1 MSITEL
7 CQRIQ
12 DAWVSR
18 AIAES
23 TWGYPIVGA
32 LHVLAIALFGGAVLA
47 PHLRVIA
54 FSDVRWIRRVGLA
67 LVMITGAFVF
77 ASGAVGYYGSSSFR
91 IKMVLLGLITL
102 NALVSRQ
109 HRNKFNSSLALV
121 LWAAVIF
128 ASRGIAF
135 F

>member
-67 LVMITGAFVF
+67 LVVITGALVF
-77 ASGAVGYYGSSSFR
+77 ASGAVGYYRSSSFR
-91 IKMVLLGLITL
+91 IKMVLLGLITM

>member
-1 MSITEL
+1 M
-7 CQRIQ
+7 
-12 DAWVSR
+12 SR

-32 LHVLAIALFGGAVLA
+32 LHVLAIAFFGGAVLA
-47 PHLRVIA
+47 PHLRGLA
-54 FSDVRWIRRVGLA
+54 FVDVRWTRRVGLT
-67 LVMITGAFVF
+67 LVVITGALVF
-77 ASGAVGYYGSSSFR
+77 ASGAVGYYKSTSFR
-91 IKMVLLGLITL
+91 IKMALLALIAL
-102 NALVSRQ
+102 NALAASRQ
-109 HRNKFNSSLALV
+109 HRSKLHSAIALA

>member
-54 FSDVRWIRRVGLA
+54 FSDVRWIWRVGIALA
-67 LVMITGAFVF
+67 VITGALVF
-77 ASGAVGYYGSSSFR
+77 ASGAVGYYRSSSFR
-91 IKMVLLGLITL
+91 IKMVLLVLIAL
-102 NALVSRQ
+102 NAIASRQ
-109 HRNKFNSSLALV
+109 HRRKLNSAVAVV

>member
-47 PHLRVIA
+47 PHLRVTA

-67 LVMITGAFVF
+67 LVVITGALVF
-77 ASGAVGYYGSSSFR
+77 ASGAVGYYGSSSFK
-91 IKMVLLGLITL
+91 IKMILLALIAL
-102 NALVSRQ
+102 NAIASRQ
-109 HRNKFNSSLALV
+109 HRSKLNSAVALV

>member
-1 MSITEL
+1 
-7 CQRIQ
+7 
-12 DAWVSR
+12 
-18 AIAES
+18 
-23 TWGYPIVGA
+23 
-32 LHVLAIALFGGAVLA
+32 
-47 PHLRVIA
+47 
-54 FSDVRWIRRVGLA
+54 
-67 LVMITGAFVF
+67 
-77 ASGAVGYYGSSSFR
+77 
-91 IKMVLLGLITL
+91 MVLLGLITM

>member
-54 FSDVRWIRRVGLA
+54 FSDVRWIRRVGIALA
-67 LVMITGAFVF
+67 VITGTLVF
-77 ASGAVGYYGSSSFR
+77 ASGAVGYYRSSSFR
-91 IKMVLLGLITL
+91 IKMVLLGLIAL
-102 NALVSRQ
+102 NAIASRR
-109 HRNKFNSSLALV
+109 HRSKRSSAIALV

>member
-47 PHLRVIA
+47 PHFRVIA
-54 FSDVRWIRRVGLA
+54 FSDVRWIRRVGLT
-67 LVMITGAFVF
+67 LVLITGALVF
-77 ASGAVGYYGSSSFR
+77 ASGAVGYYRSSSFR
-91 IKMVLLGLITL
+91 IKMVLLVLIAL
-102 NALVSRQ
+102 NAIASRQ
-109 HRNKFNSSLALV
+109 HRRKLNSAVALV

>member
-1 MSITEL
+1 MSIL
-7 CQRIQ
+7 DWCQRIQ
-12 DAWVSR
+12 DAWLSR
-18 AIAES
+18 TIAES

-47 PHLRVIA
+47 PHLRGLA
-54 FSDVRWIRRVGLA
+54 FVDVRWIRRVGLT
-67 LVMITGAFVF
+67 LVVATGTVVF
-77 ASGAVGYYGSSSFR
+77 ASGAVGYSKSSSFR
-91 IKMVLLGLITL
+91 IKMGLLVLIAV
-102 NALVSRQ
+102 NALASRH
-109 HRNKFNSSLALV
+109 HRNKFNSAVALV